1 MIWRDMPVQVSQKI
15 NSYQFVNSW
24 KQPYVLTPAEEIFP
38 GDRKETQGHCS
49 PENHLLNCWVHPNL
63 GFLTNLCNMAF
74 ALEDR
79 SVSTLALS
87 G

>member
-1 MIWRDMPVQVSQKI
+1 M
-15 NSYQFVNSW
+15 NSW
-24 KQPYVLTPAEEIFP
+24 KQPYVLTPAEETFP

-63 GFLTNLCNMAF
+63 GFLTNLSNMTF

-79 SVSTLALS
+79 SVITLALS